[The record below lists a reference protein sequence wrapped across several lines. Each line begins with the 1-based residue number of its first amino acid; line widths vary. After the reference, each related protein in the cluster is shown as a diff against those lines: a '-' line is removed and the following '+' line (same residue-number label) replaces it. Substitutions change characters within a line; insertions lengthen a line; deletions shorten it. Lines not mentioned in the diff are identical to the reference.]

1 MLPWAN
7 LKTVKSEKINNLQKL
22 SDLRKSLH
30 NDHEAAMYELLE
42 KLDIKSK
49 KLKKFENQMCS
60 LEELDGLRETE
71 KSHKRL
77 MQSHENI
84 IKVCSWKFSSRAR
97 APSS

>member
-1 MLPWAN
+1 
-7 LKTVKSEKINNLQKL
+7 
-22 SDLRKSLH
+22 
-30 NDHEAAMYELLE
+30 MYELLE

-60 LEELDGLRETE
+60 LEELDGLKETE

-84 IKVCSWKFSSRAR
+84 IKVFHENSENMEKVWKKFPGYPLSHRPFFGKSFRDI
-97 APSS
+97 P

>member
-1 MLPWAN
+1 M
-7 LKTVKSEKINNLQKL
+7 QKL

-60 LEELDGLRETE
+60 LEELDGLKETE

-84 IKVCSWKFSSRAR
+84 IKVFYENVPTGSFIGRTLNGWSYHNLRKITD
-97 APSS
+97 